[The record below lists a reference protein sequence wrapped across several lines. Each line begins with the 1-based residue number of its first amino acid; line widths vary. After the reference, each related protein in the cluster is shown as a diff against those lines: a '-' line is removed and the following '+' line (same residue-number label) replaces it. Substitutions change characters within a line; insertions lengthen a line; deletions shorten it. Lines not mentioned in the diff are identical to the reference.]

1 MIRSGLRRSGGFL
14 LAMALGACAQRVPP
28 AASFTTEDSTA
39 IDSVWTGMMAIISG
53 SQDYEALVE
62 MGYAPD
68 AVELA
73 PNRPAVHGR
82 EAIAKYLGS
91 FPHLTSFNTTTIDL
105 TGSGDLAYQYGTY
118 HMVMEGPEGSMTDDG
133 KFIELWKRQ
142 PNGSWKVVYD
152 VFNSDV
158 PLPH

>member
-1 MIRSGLRRSGGFL
+1 MIGSSLRRSGCLFL
-14 LAMALGACAQRVPP
+14 AIALGACAQGVPP
-28 AASFTTEDSTA
+28 ATSFTAEDSVA
-39 IDSVWTGMMAIISG
+39 IDSVWAGVMAIING

-73 PNRPAVHGR
+73 PNRPAVEGR
-82 EAIAKYLGS
+82 EAIAKYLES

-105 TGSGDLAYQYGTY
+105 TGAGDLAYQYGTY

>member
-1 MIRSGLRRSGGFL
+1 MIGSSLRRSGCLFL
-14 LAMALGACAQRVPP
+14 AIALGACAQGVPP
-28 AASFTTEDSTA
+28 ATSFTAEDSVA
-39 IDSVWTGMMAIISG
+39 IDSVWAGVMAIING

-73 PNRPAVHGR
+73 PNRPAVQGR

-91 FPHLTSFNTTTIDL
+91 FPHITSFTTTTIDL

-152 VFNSDV
+152 LFNSDV
-158 PLPH
+158 PLTH